1 MGVSRYQQPTASAPH
16 QRALSWPRVLAANML
31 FRVSSLAC
39 SNANF
44 LTAGF
49 SWTCSGVSPTLPAC
63 LLCSALA
70 VLASGSGVSTERESF
85 MGLVKN
91 EIDRLNEDM
100 GARGSVSMVFHAG
113 GVKVGCLAGRESAL
127 DYMSVLVSTKHC
139 RLLGFTCLIV
149 AA

>member
-1 MGVSRYQQPTASAPH
+1 MQGFKFGVLKGQLLP
-16 QRALSWPRVLAANML
+16 
-31 FRVSSLAC
+31 
-39 SNANF
+39 
-44 LTAGF
+44 AGF

-127 DYMSVLVSTKHC
+127 DCMSVLVSTKHC
-139 RLLGFTCLIV
+139 RLVGFTCLIV
-149 AA
+149 AAWVLAKRLSMTFHTGGRLPGRHQV